1 MDPDLSPFRP
11 GQPADIELFVG
22 RSEQI
27 ARVTQLVR
35 ASAASRFQIAFLTGD
50 RGIGKTSLASFARY
64 LVERDQTAAT
74 THVMLGGVNSL
85 DGFVQRTLEQIIKDN
100 SDRPWYQNI
109 LDIFGSRIQ
118 SVGLFGVSINLQ
130 FTPAEMYEV
139 TNAFPEALR
148 TIQSRLDDNRPSLFV
163 VLDDINAL
171 AELPEFANW
180 LKSTVD
186 AIGIHRTP
194 TKVALLLVGLEE
206 TRRSLISLQPSL
218 ARVFDVIDIRLW
230 TQEESEEF
238 FSTYFTRANGSVDP
252 DALRFM
258 ATMTGG
264 LPVVAHEIGDA
275 VYPVDIQI
283 SGGLPKLRRWAC
295 ILPPAWSVT
304 NTLQPQIVESLQSEQ
319 YREILRILPTDPLT
333 HTFRRS
339 ELVSRLPSDSVG
351 AVDAFLRRMRTL
363 GAITRDP
370 ERGQGAYR
378 FTNPAHYLYFWQQ
391 SYSVRNGPRNSH

>member
-22 RSEQI
+22 SSEQI

-100 SDRPWYQNI
+100 SDRPWYSNI

-118 SVGLFGVSINLQ
+118 SVGRFGVSINLQ

-194 TKVALLLVGLEE
+194 TKVAVLLVGLEE

-230 TQEESEEF
+230 TQDEAEEF

-252 DALRFM
+252 EALQFM

-275 VYPVDIQI
+275 VFRSTSKYPVDSKAATLGVHI
-283 SGGLPKLRRWAC
+283 A
-295 ILPPAWSVT
+295 ASVVGHKY
-304 NTLQPQIVESLQSEQ
+304 LQPQIVESLQSEQ

-351 AVDAFLRRMRTL
+351 AVDAFLRRMRIL

-391 SYSVRNGPRNSH
+391 SYSVRNGLGSRN

>member
-22 RSEQI
+22 RSQQI
-27 ARVTQLVR
+27 ERVTQLVR
-35 ASAASRFQIAFLTGD
+35 ASAANRFQIAFLTGD

-74 THVMLGGVNSL
+74 SHVMLGGVDSL

-130 FTPAEMYEV
+130 FTAAEMDEV

-148 TIQSRLDDNRPSLFV
+148 TIQSRLDDDRPSLFV

-186 AIGIHRTP
+186 AICIHRTP
-194 TKVALLLVGLEE
+194 TKVTLLLVGLEE
-206 TRRSLISLQPSL
+206 TRRSLISMQPSL
-218 ARVFDVIDIRLW
+218 ARVFDVIDLSLW
-230 TQEESEEF
+230 TQDECERF
-238 FSTYFTRANGSVDP
+238 FTTYFNSVNGSIEP
-252 DALRFM
+252 AALQFM
-258 ATMTGG
+258 AEMTGG

-275 VYPVDIQI
+275 VYRATAEYPVKLADATAGLI
-283 SGGLPKLRRWAC
+283 SAAEILGHKMLR
-295 ILPPAWSVT
+295 
-304 NTLQPQIVESLQSEQ
+304 PQIVEALQSER
-319 YREILRILPTDPLT
+319 YREILRMLPTGPLT
-333 HTFRRS
+333 RRFRRS
-339 ELVSRLPSDSVG
+339 ELIDRLPPESVRS
-351 AVDAFLRRMRTL
+351 VDAFLRRMRAL
-363 GAITRDP
+363 GAIAQDP
-370 ERGQGAYR
+370 DRGRGAYV
-378 FTNPAHYLYFWQQ
+378 FTNPAYDVYFWQQ
-391 SYSVRNGPRNSH
+391 SYSVRNGLRSSR